1 MEFEIYELEL
11 KTDSDDAIVNLEKN
25 LSKITLGGAN
35 PQIVSTLKIDYYG
48 SLMPIGDLVSISHP
62 EPQQLLIKPFDIS
75 MTKNICALIS
85 KQNYALTIQD
95 EGDKIRLIFPVLTT
109 EKRKETIKQ
118 LSTIKEQAK
127 IKIRNV
133 RQTVLKKLK
142 NDESLSE
149 DQEKIYH
156 NEIQKIVDHY
166 NDKIDQLI
174 KEKEQQLMKI

>member
-75 MTKNICALIS
+75 MTKNICCLLYTSDAADDCWS
-85 KQNYALTIQD
+85 
-95 EGDKIRLIFPVLTT
+95 V
-109 EKRKETIKQ
+109 
-118 LSTIKEQAK
+118 
-127 IKIRNV
+127 
-133 RQTVLKKLK
+133 
-142 NDESLSE
+142 
-149 DQEKIYH
+149 
-156 NEIQKIVDHY
+156 
-166 NDKIDQLI
+166 
-174 KEKEQQLMKI
+174 